1 MFGLLFVLFTVVP
14 AVELYLLIQIGKVI
28 GGGPTVALV
37 IAMGVLGAWLA
48 KREGIQIL
56 TTVVEEARRGIPP
69 ADRLVEGVL
78 VIVGSILLITPGV
91 LTDVVGF
98 LFLLPPTRRLFVAPT
113 KAWLGRHFVV
123 QGLDV
128 GPIRP
133 GPAAR
138 EAQPKQDRFEHPV
151 A

>member
-1 MFGLLFVLFTVVP
+1 MFGLLFLLFTVVP
-14 AVELYLLIQIGKVI
+14 AVELYLLIQIGKVL

-48 KREGIQIL
+48 KREGLQVL
-56 TTVVEEARRGIPP
+56 RTGLDEARRGIPP
-69 ADRLVEGVL
+69 GDRLVEGAL

-98 LFLLPPTRRLFVAPT
+98 LFLIPFTRRLLVPAA
-113 KAWLGRHFVV
+113 KAWFGRHFVV

-128 GPIRP
+128 GAVQP

-138 EAQPKQDRFEHPV
+138 REHDRFEHPV
-151 A
+151 S

>member
-1 MFGLLFVLFTVVP
+1 MFGLLFLLFTVVP

-28 GGGPTVALV
+28 GGGPTIAFV

-48 KREGIQIL
+48 KREGIQIVR
-56 TTVVEEARRGIPP
+56 TVIDDARRGIPP
-69 ADRLVEGVL
+69 GDRLVEGAL

-98 LFLLPPTRRLFVAPT
+98 FFLFPITRRLLVPAA
-113 KAWLGRHFVV
+113 KGWIGRHFVV

-128 GPIRP
+128 GPVQP

-138 EAQPKQDRFEHPV
+138 REHDRFEHPV
-151 A
+151 S

>member
-1 MFGLLFVLFTVVP
+1 MFGLLFLLFTVVP

-28 GGGPTVALV
+28 GGGPTVAFV

-48 KREGIQIL
+48 KRQGLQIVS
-56 TTVVEEARRGIPP
+56 TVLEEARRGIPP
-69 ADRLVEGVL
+69 GDRLIEGAL

-98 LFLLPPTRRLFVAPT
+98 LFLIPFTRRLLVPAA
-113 KAWLGRHFVV
+113 KAWFGRHFVV

-128 GPIRP
+128 GPVQP

-138 EAQPKQDRFEHPV
+138 REHDRFEHPV
-151 A
+151 S

>member
-1 MFGLLFVLFTVVP
+1 LLGILFLLFPVVP
-14 AVELYLLIQIGKVI
+14 AVDLYLLIQFGLVI

-48 KREGIQIL
+48 KREGLQIVR
-56 TTVVEEARRGIPP
+56 TVLDEARRGIPP
-69 ADRLVEGVL
+69 ADRLVEGAL
-78 VIVGSILLITPGV
+78 VIVGSILLISPGV

-98 LFLLPPTRRLFVAPT
+98 FFLFPLTRRLLVPAAR
-113 KAWLGRHFVV
+113 AWFGRHFVV

-128 GPIRP
+128 GPVRP

-138 EAQPKQDRFEHPV
+138 HEHDRFEHPV
-151 A
+151 S

>member
-1 MFGLLFVLFTVVP
+1 MFGLLFLLFTVVP

-28 GGGPTVALV
+28 GGGPTVVLV

-48 KREGIQIL
+48 KRQGLQIVR
-56 TTVVEEARRGIPP
+56 TVLEEARRGIPP
-69 ADRLVEGVL
+69 GDRLVEGAL

-98 LFLLPPTRRLFVAPT
+98 LFLIPFSRRLLVPAA
-113 KAWLGRHFVV
+113 KAWIGRHFVV

-128 GPIRP
+128 GPVRP

-138 EAQPKQDRFEHPV
+138 EEQERFEHPV
-151 A
+151 S

>member
-14 AVELYLLIQIGKVI
+14 AVELYLLIQIGKVV

-37 IAMGVLGAWLA
+37 VAMGFLGAWLA
-48 KREGIQIL
+48 KREGLQIL
-56 TTVVEEARRGIPP
+56 ATVAAEARRGIPP
-69 ADRLVEGVL
+69 TDRLVEGAL

-98 LFLLPPTRRLFVAPT
+98 LLLVPITRRLLVPAA

-138 EAQPKQDRFEHPV
+138 ESEREADRFEHPV
-151 A
+151 S